1 MNRLRTPLVDKVLLA
16 KEVLLLVVLE
26 LASTDFKIN
35 FKVVDKAARVA
46 SPSVIYSMSSK
57 RCLEVVVASKEDL
70 DNSR

>member
-1 MNRLRTPLVDKVLLA
+1 MDKVLLA
-16 KEVLLLVVLE
+16 KEVPLLVVLE

>member
-1 MNRLRTPLVDKVLLA
+1 MDKVLLA

-57 RCLEVVVASKEDL
+57 RCLVVVEV
-70 DNSR
+70 SREAPQTNNRKDKTSC